1 MNKANVFVLLGIV
14 TLLDL
19 VTGQL
24 ISSIIVLCA
33 ITPRELLTGQLSPK
47 NSHLGQLSPLKITPG
62 QLQLMFLDCKQIV

>member
-1 MNKANVFVLLGIV
+1 MKKANFLFLLGIV

-47 NSHLGQLSPLKITPG
+47 NSHLGQLPSLKITPG
-62 QLQLMFLDCKQIV
+62 QLQLMFFNSK

>member
-33 ITPRELLTGQLSPK
+33 ITPREPV
-47 NSHLGQLSPLKITPG
+47 NCPRKIPT
-62 QLQLMFLDCKQIV
+62 